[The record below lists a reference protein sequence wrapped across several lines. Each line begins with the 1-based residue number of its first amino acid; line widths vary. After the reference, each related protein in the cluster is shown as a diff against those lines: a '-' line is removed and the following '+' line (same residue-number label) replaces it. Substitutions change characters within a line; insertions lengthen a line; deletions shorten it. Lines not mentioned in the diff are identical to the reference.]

1 MQQNANLQEAIQLIS
16 NVLAQYRGTLQEHQ
30 AIQNAFKVIIE
41 SANQPKINI
50 QAKEFIPAE
59 KDTTNQ

>member
-1 MQQNANLQEAIQLIS
+1 MQQNVNLQEAIQLIS

-50 QAKEFIPAE
+50 QAEEFIPAE
-59 KDTTNQ
+59 KDTTTQ